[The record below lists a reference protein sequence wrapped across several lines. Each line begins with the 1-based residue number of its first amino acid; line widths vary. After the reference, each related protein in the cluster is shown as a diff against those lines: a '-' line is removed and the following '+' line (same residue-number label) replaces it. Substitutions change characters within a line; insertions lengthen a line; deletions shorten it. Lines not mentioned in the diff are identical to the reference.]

1 MRAIYSKSSLLSIL
15 FSVALLTFCSCTRG
29 GGGNPFAKDDGE
41 IKENIENLMGLA
53 VGMTKG
59 QVFELSGIANYVE
72 GYDWG
77 SVWFYKIRKG
87 GTVGTLADKDIEQR
101 YMPVVFDNTDR
112 VMGYGRKFYDQ
123 TLTDLG
129 TGQFWDLQT
138 PNLCNCSVDERLH
151 FVHFEPF
158 LYFLR

>member
-1 MRAIYSKSSLLSIL
+1 MSRLFMSSRVLLGTISI
-15 FSVALLTFCSCTRG
+15 FFLLISSSCTRG
-29 GGGNPFAKDDGE
+29 GSNPFAKDDGE
-41 IKENIENLMGLA
+41 VKENIENLMGLA

-87 GTVGTLADKDIEQR
+87 GSEGTLANKDIEQR

-123 TLTDLG
+123 TLSDLG
-129 TGQFWDLQT
+129 TGQF
-138 PNLCNCSVDERLH
+138 
-151 FVHFEPF
+151 
-158 LYFLR
+158 

>member
-1 MRAIYSKSSLLSIL
+1 MRAFYSKFHLISLLFFSAL
-15 FSVALLTFCSCTRG
+15 FIFTSCNRG
-29 GGGNPFAKDDGE
+29 AGSNPFAKDDGE

-53 VGMTKG
+53 VGMTKS

-87 GTVGTLADKDIEQR
+87 GKVGTLADKDIEQR

-123 TLTDLG
+123 TLSDLG
-129 TGQFWDLQT
+129 TGQF
-138 PNLCNCSVDERLH
+138 
-151 FVHFEPF
+151 
-158 LYFLR
+158 

>member
-1 MRAIYSKSSLLSIL
+1 MRALFSKSRL
-15 FSVALLTFCSCTRG
+15 FYFLFFSALFALTGCNRG
-29 GGGNPFAKDDGE
+29 SGSNPFAKDDGE

-53 VGMTKG
+53 VGMTKS

-87 GTVGTLADKDIEQR
+87 GKVGTLADKDIEQR

-123 TLTDLG
+123 TLSDLG
-129 TGQFWDLQT
+129 TGQF
-138 PNLCNCSVDERLH
+138 
-151 FVHFEPF
+151 
-158 LYFLR
+158 

>member
-1 MRAIYSKSSLLSIL
+1 MRNFRNHEKQLVMSERYPQFSLRILCLAALIFSLLG
-15 FSVALLTFCSCTRG
+15 CTRG
-29 GGGNPFAKDDGE
+29 GGGNPFSKDDGE

-87 GTVGTLADKDIEQR
+87 GTVGTLAEKDIEQR

-129 TGQFWDLQT
+129 TGQF
-138 PNLCNCSVDERLH
+138 
-151 FVHFEPF
+151 
-158 LYFLR
+158 

>member
-1 MRAIYSKSSLLSIL
+1 MRAFYSKSHLLYIL
-15 FSVALLTFCSCTRG
+15 FFSALFTLMGCNRG
-29 GGGNPFAKDDGE
+29 SGSNPFAKDDGE

-53 VGMTKG
+53 VGMTKS

-123 TLTDLG
+123 TLSDLG
-129 TGQFWDLQT
+129 TGQF
-138 PNLCNCSVDERLH
+138 
-151 FVHFEPF
+151 
-158 LYFLR
+158 

>member
-1 MRAIYSKSSLLSIL
+1 MRAVYSNYSIIFFLL
-15 FSVALLTFCSCTRG
+15 FSALLTLSSCTRG
-29 GGGNPFAKDDGE
+29 GGSNPFSKDDGE

-87 GTVGTLADKDIEQR
+87 GSVGTLADKDIEQR

-129 TGQFWDLQT
+129 TGQF
-138 PNLCNCSVDERLH
+138 
-151 FVHFEPF
+151 
-158 LYFLR
+158 